1 MDQDRL
7 SPSETPSVELI
18 EANVEGTRSPESG
31 EAGRPPDTGV
41 TSVRLWHPPPR
52 AVGELLRLEGYYK
65 NLVKSFVFIQN
76 TKESSDKLVETM
88 VNIIGAAAHFK
99 FVQTHSIGL
108 NSILRMMRKV
118 EASRVPQVFVV
129 DATGMKGDINQFC
142 ESLALLEHRQCGVW
156 LRGYVRHL
164 DPRVISLFDALFVFD
179 MSFMEYEV
187 LRSAI
192 SLPTGITGEMRGK
205 LDDKDRVLF
214 FVNYR
219 RSVEAPLIEKNPL
232 VLSQIEE
239 APMDITPLIPIITEA
254 TKFLFDEA
262 SQWLEIVRKRTGS
275 KVNASESEE
284 DAGLPVLDRQQFS
297 SLADDFKALRA
308 TIDRVAVESSAYR
321 IQGLVEQIQIHYKNL
336 TDLENTE
343 AEFGPLT
350 PQHIKRA
357 IERESQAVLS
367 KTQELQKLLS
377 SVYQKRLQV

>member
-1 MDQDRL
+1 
-7 SPSETPSVELI
+7 
-18 EANVEGTRSPESG
+18 
-31 EAGRPPDTGV
+31 
-41 TSVRLWHPPPR
+41 
-52 AVGELLRLEGYYK
+52 
-65 NLVKSFVFIQN
+65 
-76 TKESSDKLVETM
+76 
-88 VNIIGAAAHFK
+88 
-99 FVQTHSIGL
+99 
-108 NSILRMMRKV
+108 
-118 EASRVPQVFVV
+118 
-129 DATGMKGDINQFC
+129 
-142 ESLALLEHRQCGVW
+142 
-156 LRGYVRHL
+156 
-164 DPRVISLFDALFVFD
+164 
-179 MSFMEYEV
+179 
-187 LRSAI
+187 
-192 SLPTGITGEMRGK
+192 
-205 LDDKDRVLF
+205 
-214 FVNYR
+214 
-219 RSVEAPLIEKNPL
+219 
-232 VLSQIEE
+232 
-239 APMDITPLIPIITEA
+239 MDITPLIPIITEA